1 MLESL
6 RNELLASYKP
16 KLMDG
21 TPCAI
26 CGATGKPLSLHVL
39 EYYHDS
45 AIASPAAFVPM
56 SQSRGTTR
64 GSAPICTSC
73 ASPCSKCGL
82 PIATP
87 WHKKLGTML
96 QSQAFGVTIRHG
108 QGYCR
113 HVHPLADLLS
123 LFKPVRTAS
132 PKSSSQ
138 SSQPAEKRVQAA
150 LAEIERAETLPGFSL
165 VRDGICEQLRDVA
178 RTRASID
185 EDGLTP
191 EALVFLLAS
200 NVANAELCSGQHHI
214 YRGVLSQS
222 GRTLLTTFE
231 KASQLIVECGVHSQ
245 DEHERDMNSIRKE
258 IAEIG

>member
-26 CGATGKPLSLHVL
+26 CGATGKPLSIHLL

-45 AIASPAAFVPM
+45 AIASPVAFVPM

-64 GSAPICTSC
+64 GSVPICTSC

-82 PIATP
+82 AIATP

-96 QSQAFGVTIRHG
+96 QSQTFGVTIRHG

-132 PKSSSQ
+132 PKSSSP
-138 SSQPAEKRVQAA
+138 SSQPAEKRVQAV
-150 LAEIERAETLPGFSL
+150 LADIERAETLPGFSL

-245 DEHERDMNSIRKE
+245 DEHECDMNSIRKE

>member
-1 MLESL
+1 
-6 RNELLASYKP
+6 
-16 KLMDG
+16 MDG
-21 TPCAI
+21 TGCAI
-26 CGATGKPLSLHVL
+26 CGVIGKPLSLHVL

-64 GSAPICTSC
+64 GSVPICTSC
-73 ASPCSKCGL
+73 ASPCGKCGL
-82 PIATP
+82 AIATP
-87 WHKKLGTML
+87 WHKKVGTL
-96 QSQAFGVTIRHG
+96 FQSQATGVTIRLG

-123 LFKPVRTAS
+123 FFKPVHTAS
-132 PKSSSQ
+132 SKSSSQ
-138 SSQPAEKRVQAA
+138 SSQAAEKRVQAA
-150 LAEIERAETLPGFSL
+150 LADIERMETLPGFSL
-165 VRDGICEQLRDVA
+165 VRDGIREQLRDVA

-200 NVANAELCSGQHHI
+200 NIANAELCTGQHHI

-222 GRTLLTTFE
+222 GKSLLATFE
-231 KASQLIVECGVHSQ
+231 KASQLMVERGVHSQ
-245 DEHERDMNSIRKE
+245 DEHERDMKSIRKE